1 MQRFRYSG
9 AGWRRRRGMGEQMD
23 ATTLTVTAGAA
34 LAGFLI
40 AALLGKALIP
50 VLHRL
55 KFGQTIRDE
64 GPAWHRAKQGT
75 PTMGGVLF
83 IIGSLAAALL
93 AIIAGQFLLPV
104 KVFSGTSLTLTKLF
118 GGMLLA
124 LCCGA
129 IGFVDDYIKV
139 VKKRN
144 LGLTASQKLFA
155 QLLVAAGYAISLYM
169 AGGSRFY
176 IPFFG
181 LVDWGIWFI
190 PFCMFVVVAMTN
202 ATNLTDGIDGLCG
215 TVSFVA
221 TLFFLV
227 LAGMLEYV
235 GQGLLAAAFAGSLAG
250 FLVWNLHPAKV
261 FMGDTGSLFIGGL
274 LCALAFGINQPF
286 LLVPVGVVYIAENL
300 SVLLQVGYFKL
311 THGKRLFKMA
321 PLHHHFEMCGWS
333 EAKIVTVFSLV
344 TLLGCIGAALL
355 VIYA

>member
-1 MQRFRYSG
+1 MVQIQ
-9 AGWRRRRGMGEQMD
+9 RRRMAPQERNGRTMD

-40 AALLGKALIP
+40 AALLGKVLIP

-55 KFGQTIRDE
+55 KFGQTIREE

-75 PTMGGVLF
+75 PTMGGMLF

-181 LVDWGIWFI
+181 LVDWGIWFV

-333 EAKIVTVFSLV
+333 GAKLVTVFSLV